1 MNCDIIIIS
10 LLQYYSQMS
19 EFAFFRF
26 KSANMLTDEEERN
39 RDEIVRLTEDV
50 LDAKGIECDA
60 KIAKIS
66 EDQLREILAE
76 VRRLR
81 RKKKKTYVDSTD
93 IDLNEQSEDIENSG
107 EKVLTQVDVL
117 KMDMDNLTNR
127 WLATLGIGVLI
138 FGLALFVLKV
148 PVRTM
153 LIFFAIGIPVVFLWL
168 YADEKSRREK
178 KEMENLIYNLM

>member
-1 MNCDIIIIS
+1 
-10 LLQYYSQMS
+10 MS

-26 KSANMLTDEEERN
+26 KSANMLTDEEESN

-81 RKKKKTYVDSTD
+81 RKKKKTYVDSVD
-93 IDLNEQSEDIENSG
+93 NNLNEQSEVIEDSR
-107 EKVLTQVDVL
+107 EKVLT
-117 KMDMDNLTNR
+117 
-127 WLATLGIGVLI
+127 
-138 FGLALFVLKV
+138 
-148 PVRTM
+148 
-153 LIFFAIGIPVVFLWL
+153 
-168 YADEKSRREK
+168 
-178 KEMENLIYNLM
+178 